1 MDNSTVYCHG
11 IPVPRVDEAQYHFHN
26 RMTCIYGG
34 SGTGKSALTQHILN
48 SLRDIVP
55 VAIVACPTATVNND
69 YDKII
74 PDQCI
79 YDDMTKPLI
88 QNIFQRQQN
97 VVAMYQMVRD
107 HRHLSKLF
115 YMIAD
120 QESRHKADRVKAI
133 YKKGCV
139 DVSAGCTDD
148 EVDAM
153 TDELTVRYHKKLVK
167 IMRNTINGKLLE
179 LKQKPLTEVQ
189 RSIIFNF
196 NINPSLLLIADD
208 CMATVKEW
216 SALEE
221 TKKLFFQGRH
231 YHITTIIL
239 CQAETL
245 LPPQL
250 RSNAH
255 ITVFTTE
262 SVVNTFIGKT
272 AAGFS
277 NDEKKKISKIA
288 QVIFAPSPD
297 PARRNY
303 KKLVI
308 FGSIVSTDHR
318 VQYMLAC
325 PRKKRFG
332 SEALWH
338 LCEEVKRESMMTRD
352 NTFNRM
358 FSIKPKPS
366 LESINQLG

>member
-11 IPVPRVDEAQYHFHN
+11 IPVPKVDERQYHFHN
-26 RMTCIYGG
+26 RMTCIYGS

-48 SLRDIVP
+48 NLRDIVP
-55 VAIVACPTATVNND
+55 LAIVACPTATMNGD
-69 YDKII
+69 YNKII

-79 YDDMTKPLI
+79 YDDLTKSLI

-107 HRHLSKLF
+107 YRCLSKLF
-115 YMIAD
+115 YMVAD
-120 QESRHKADRVKAI
+120 QESRQKADRVKGI
-133 YKKGCV
+133 YEKGCV
-139 DVSAGCTDD
+139 DVTAGCTED

-153 TDELTVRYHKKLVK
+153 TEELTSRYHKKLVK
-167 IMRNTINGKLLE
+167 IMRNAINGKLLQ
-179 LKQKPLTEVQ
+179 LKEKPLTEMQ
-189 RSIIFNF
+189 RSIISNF
-196 NINPSLLLIADD
+196 NINPSLVLIADD

-245 LPPQL
+245 LPTQL
-250 RSNAH
+250 RANAH

-262 SVVNTFIGKT
+262 SVVNTFINKA

-288 QVIFAPSPD
+288 QVIFTPSSD
-297 PARRNY
+297 PVRPNF
-303 KKLVI
+303 KKLVV
-308 FGSIVSTDHR
+308 FGAIVKTDYR
-318 VQYMLAC
+318 IQYIIGS

-332 SEALWH
+332 SEALWR
-338 LCEEVKRESMMTRD
+338 LCDEVKRESVMTQD

-358 FSIKPKPS
+358 FSIKPKPT
-366 LESINQLG
+366 LDSIS